1 MPAITIDPHG
11 LFNTRPTFS
20 HVTSSAGPAR
30 LITTAGQ
37 VGADENGV
45 VPNNLDDQI
54 ALAFVNLQHCLDAA
68 GASVTD
74 VLKLVYYIV
83 DYDPTNRPHVKHL
96 LVFLNGHR
104 PATTLVPVPK
114 LAKPGFLFE
123 VEAYLAVPQ
132 RELEKVDVV
141 VVGAGLSGL
150 KAAYDVQ
157 KAGYS
162 CAVVEARDRVGG
174 KTWSMDQSD
183 GMGRMVDLGAAWI
196 NDTNQSEIFGLV
208 QALGLETVVQN
219 TDGDVVQQDI
229 NGDVSRFPYGGQ
241 PQNLVEQNGVQN
253 MLDIRQKAEE
263 ACQAIDIHDPV
274 RTGGFLDKITLEE
287 WVTSQGGG
295 KTALASVTV
304 WTRAMLGM
312 EPREV
317 SALYF
322 LNYCKSGGGLLQM
335 RSDQKNGGQYRRLVK
350 GTQSI
355 AIGLAGLLKPGSVHL
370 NSPVRSIEQNIDS
383 VYVIAGKGNYLSRR
397 VIVSVPTPLYKEIAF
412 QPPLPAAKLELSQ
425 QNKLGY
431 TNKVILRYGY
441 PWWRETNLCGMLQS
455 FKGPVAVARDSS
467 VDGCGQFSLTCFCV
481 GEPGRELSKLQRSE
495 RFKIVVEHI
504 KSTIGAG
511 MAAPEPLGI
520 EEMEWT
526 KDQWAQGC
534 PCPAS
539 PPGVM
544 TQFEPALR
552 IAHGKVHFVGT
563 ETSYEW
569 KGYMD
574 GAVRSGERGA
584 REVIQ
589 ILGNPKL

>member
-11 LFNTRPTFS
+11 LFETRPTFS

-30 LITTAGQ
+30 FVATSGQ
-37 VGADENGV
+37 VGADVNGV

-54 ALAFVNLQHCLDAA
+54 ALAFANLQRCIDAA

-74 VLKLVYYIV
+74 ILKLVYYIV
-83 DYDPTNRPHVKHL
+83 DYDHKNRPHVKPL
-96 LVFLNGHR
+96 LAFLKGHR
-104 PATTLVPVPK
+104 PATSLVPIPK
-114 LAKPGFLFE
+114 LAKPEFLFE

-157 KAGYS
+157 RAGYS

-174 KTWSMDQSD
+174 KTWSVDQSD
-183 GMGRMVDLGAAWI
+183 GAGRTVELGAAWI

-219 TDGDVVQQDI
+219 TDGNIVQQDI
-229 NGDVSRFPYGGQ
+229 NGDLSHFLYGGQ
-241 PQNLVEQNGVQN
+241 PQALAEPNGAQDV
-253 MLDIRQKAEE
+253 LAIREKTEE
-263 ACQAIDIHDPV
+263 ACQAIDIRDPV
-274 RTGGFLDKITLEE
+274 RTGGDLDKITLEE
-287 WVTSQGGG
+287 WATSQGGG
-295 KTALASVTV
+295 KTALASVAI
-304 WTRAMLGM
+304 WTRVMLGL
-312 EPREV
+312 EPRDV
-317 SALYF
+317 SALFF
-322 LNYCKSGGGLLQM
+322 LDYCKSGGGLVQT

-355 AIGLAGLLKPGSVHL
+355 SIGLAGLLKSGSVHL
-370 NSPVRSIEQNIDS
+370 NSPVRIIQQNIDG
-383 VYVIAGKGNYLSRR
+383 VYVTAGKGSYLAKR
-397 VIVSVPTPLYKEIAF
+397 VIVSVPTPLYKDIAF

-431 TNKVILRYGY
+431 INKVILRYGY
-441 PWWRETNLCGMLQS
+441 PWWRQKNLCGMLQS
-455 FKGPVAVARDSS
+455 FKGPVAVSRDTS
-467 VDGCGQFSLTCFCV
+467 VDGSGQFSLTCFCA
-481 GEPGRELSKLQRSE
+481 GEPGLEHSKLQQSD
-495 RFKIVVEHI
+495 RFKVVVEHI

-511 MAAPEPLGI
+511 MVTPEPLGI
-520 EEMEWT
+520 EEWEWS
-526 KDQWAQGC
+526 KDLWAQGC

-539 PPGVM
+539 PPGLM
-544 TQFEPALR
+544 TQFESALR
-552 IAHGKVHFVGT
+552 SSHGKVHFVGT

-574 GAVRSGERGA
+574 GAVRSGARGA

-589 ILGNPKL
+589 TLGNPKL